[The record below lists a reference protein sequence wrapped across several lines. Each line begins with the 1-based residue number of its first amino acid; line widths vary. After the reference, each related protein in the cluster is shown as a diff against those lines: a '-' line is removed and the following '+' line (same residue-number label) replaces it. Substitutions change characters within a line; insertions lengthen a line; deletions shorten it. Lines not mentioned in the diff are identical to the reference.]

1 MFLSVRWFF
10 NWYGVILYCVLNNS
24 GDKLQ
29 IGGEMKIY
37 LKTLCGCTRLIDMST
52 SGDIVNIPLERDRS
66 YRVVHGPLIR
76 QDIEVRQFRITCM
89 EESGIPIYKEY
100 Q

>member
-1 MFLSVRWFF
+1 
-10 NWYGVILYCVLNNS
+10 
-24 GDKLQ
+24 
-29 IGGEMKIY
+29 
-37 LKTLCGCTRLIDMST
+37 
-52 SGDIVNIPLERDRS
+52 
-66 YRVVHGPLIR
+66 VHGPLIR